1 MITQTNQSLSN
12 IFDVEP
18 TMHEVIVP
26 EIVAPE
32 QTAKV
37 EDTDFEIAR
46 TTMHNILLKG
56 STAIENALV
65 IANGNEEAD
74 SYNAVSNL
82 IGKMTEAS
90 VKLMGLH
97 EIKAKMSKPVTA
109 PITPQLES
117 GAVSINGP
125 VFVGTTSEL
134 SRLVMEQRKLLSNTQ
149 QGDL

>member
-1 MITQTNQSLSN
+1 MITKTNQSLSN

-18 TMHEVIVP
+18 TAHEVVAAEEAAPVAVEKP
-26 EIVAPE
+26 ED
-32 QTAKV
+32 K
-37 EDTDFEIAR
+37 DFELAR
-46 TTMHNILLKG
+46 LAMHNILLQG

-97 EIKAKMSKPVTA
+97 EIKAKIAKPAAPTA
-109 PITPQLES
+109 PQLEG

-134 SRLVMEQRKLLSNTQ
+134 SRLVMEQRKLLSNTH